1 MKADN
6 YLGKTTDENGEV
18 GQYRSLIRT
27 VKAEKTKYTFMSRE
41 QNAEQNQTINKI
53 INLFEAW

>member
-1 MKADN
+1 M
-6 YLGKTTDENGEV
+6 GKTTDKNGVV

-27 VKAEKTKYTFMSRE
+27 VKAEKTKYMFMSRE
-41 QNAEQNQTINKI
+41 QNAEQNQTINII